1 MAESVFTHRHRV
13 TYSECTVG
21 DHIYYSRYLDLLE
34 EARGEFFRHL
44 GAPFRQWQEQGI
56 IFPVVECRLKYKAPA
71 RYDDVLA
78 IEIWPTLADKI
89 RLNFGARI
97 AKESGQL
104 VLEAETIH
112 VCTGLDE
119 KPRRL
124 PQDLAGLLGPWLKS
138 SGNAD

>member
-1 MAESVFTHRHRV
+1 MSPSVFTHRHRV

-44 GAPFRQWQEQGI
+44 GTPFRHWQEQGV
-56 IFPVVECRLKYKAPA
+56 IFPVVECRLQYKAPA
-71 RYDDVLA
+71 RYDELLA
-78 IEIWPTLADKI
+78 IELWPTSLEKI

-97 AKESGQL
+97 LKESGQL
-104 VLEAETIH
+104 VLEAETFH
-112 VCTGLDE
+112 VCASLEG

-124 PQDLAGLLGPWLKS
+124 PDDLVDLLKPLLQK
-138 SGNAD
+138 